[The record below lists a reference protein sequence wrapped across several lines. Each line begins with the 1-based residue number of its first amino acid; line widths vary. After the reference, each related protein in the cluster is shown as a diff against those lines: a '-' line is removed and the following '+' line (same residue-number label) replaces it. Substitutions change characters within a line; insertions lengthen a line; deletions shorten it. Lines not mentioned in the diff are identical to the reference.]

1 MRNDI
6 QLKDQTRNLPVIC
19 CQSSTNIFAM
29 IKEKL
34 DNMEQSKLK
43 KNHSIIAWLKNL
55 YKRDEWNKIV
65 VAELGKLSKVISW

>member
-34 DNMEQSKLK
+34 DNEFMEQSKLK
-43 KNHSIIAWLKNL
+43 KSHSIIAWLKNL
-55 YKRDEWNKIV
+55 NKRDE
-65 VAELGKLSKVISW
+65 